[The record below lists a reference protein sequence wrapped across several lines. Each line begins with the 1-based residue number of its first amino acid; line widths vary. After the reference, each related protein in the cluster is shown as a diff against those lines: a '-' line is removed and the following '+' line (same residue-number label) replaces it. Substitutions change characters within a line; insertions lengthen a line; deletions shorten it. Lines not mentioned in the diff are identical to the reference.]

1 MMLLHVE
8 YLANASLSKA
18 RTLCSRRD
26 VSRIINKM
34 MILESTIAMNSTRQ
48 DLRLTTIVV
57 TIVFFIAALMVC
69 AVDKN
74 SVVLKE
80 YSAVFYCAVIC
91 IGIQWIAWIPA
102 SIGKTERF
110 YDLVGGLTYLVVVSF
125 SLWAG
130 SQSEPPSMRELIVSF
145 LVVIW
150 SLRLSIFLYRRIH
163 RTGKDGRFDQLKT
176 SPIRFLV
183 PWTIQGLWVFLTMIT
198 VIVINSQSDSAP
210 PLGIWDGLGLSLWT
224 LGFGI
229 ETVADRQKTVFNS
242 DSKNQGKWIDSGL
255 WSYSRHP
262 NYFGEILLWTGIGFF
277 GISCFTGLER
287 VAWISPLFIYVL
299 LTKVSG
305 IPLLDRRALE
315 KWANHPEYQK
325 YRDETPAL
333 LPRFSKK
340 S

>member
-1 MMLLHVE
+1 MMLE
-8 YLANASLSKA
+8 QA
-18 RTLCSRRD
+18 
-26 VSRIINKM
+26 
-34 MILESTIAMNSTRQ
+34 IAMDSTRQ

-57 TIVFFIAALMVC
+57 TSVIVIVFLVVS
-69 AVDKN
+69 AVGKN
-74 SVVLKE
+74 SVLLND
-80 YSAVFYCAVIC
+80 YSAVLYCAVIS
-91 IGIQWIAWIPA
+91 IGLQWLAWIPG

-110 YDLVGGLTYLVVVSF
+110 YDLTGGLTYLTVIGF

-130 SQSEPPSMRELIVSF
+130 AQSEPPSLREYIVSL

-150 SLRLSIFLYRRIH
+150 SLRLSFFLYSRIH

-183 PWTIQGLWVFLTMIT
+183 PWSLQGLWVFLTMIV
-198 VIVINSQSDSAP
+198 VIVINSQADSAP
-210 PLGIWDGLGLSLWT
+210 ALGIWDGLGLSIWI

-229 ETVADRQKTVFNS
+229 EVIADHQKTVFNTES
-242 DSKNQGKWIDSGL
+242 SNRGKWIDSGL

-262 NYFGEILLWTGIGFF
+262 NYLGEILLWTGIAFF

-287 VAWISPLFIYVL
+287 VAWISPIFIYLL

-305 IPLLDRRALE
+305 IPILDKRALE
-315 KWANHPEYQK
+315 KWGENPEYQK
-325 YRDETPAL
+325 YREITPAL
-333 LPRFSKK
+333 LPRLKKK